1 MGGRDQRRLRCTLR
15 PGRQPP
21 QIMACRRTGAR
32 QAQGLSR
39 HGPDERRTPPARVTS
54 KIFSMLSPSEIAGL
68 PVEEYGFP
76 GPLRDAL
83 VEAILDG
90 RKTSTTSLVVQYKL
104 EDQPLPVVGERGV
117 VVDSLGRPVCI
128 TEVTE
133 VRVVPLGTV
142 DEAHAIDEGEGYRA
156 VSDWRAGHEEFW
168 HSTDFRA
175 ALHDPSFTV
184 SDSTE
189 AVLVRFRV
197 PAQR

>member
-1 MGGRDQRRLRCTLR
+1 
-15 PGRQPP
+15 
-21 QIMACRRTGAR
+21 
-32 QAQGLSR
+32 
-39 HGPDERRTPPARVTS
+39 
-54 KIFSMLSPSEIAGL
+54 MLSPDEIAGL

-83 VEAILDG
+83 VGAILDG

-104 EDQPLPVVGERGV
+104 DDEALPVVGERGV
-117 VVDSLGRPVCI
+117 VVDSSGQPVCI

-142 DEAHAIDEGEGYRA
+142 DAAHAIDEGEGYQA

-168 HSTDFRA
+168 HSPDFRA
-175 ALHDPSFTV
+175 AMRDPTFTV

-189 AVLVRFRV
+189 AVLVRFCV
-197 PAQR
+197 PARAELPSKGPA

>member
-1 MGGRDQRRLRCTLR
+1 MLH
-15 PGRQPP
+15 PG
-21 QIMACRRTGAR
+21 
-32 QAQGLSR
+32 
-39 HGPDERRTPPARVTS
+39 
-54 KIFSMLSPSEIAGL
+54 EISGL

-104 EDQPLPVVGERGV
+104 EGHPLPVVGERGV

-133 VRVVPLGTV
+133 VRVVPLGAV
-142 DEAHAIDEGEGYRA
+142 DAAHAIDEGEGYQT
-156 VSDWRAGHEEFW
+156 VSCWRAGHEEFW
-168 HSTDFRA
+168 HSPAFRA
-175 ALHDPSFTV
+175 AMRDPTFTV

-189 AVLVRFRV
+189 VVLVRFCV
-197 PAQR
+197 PSSAKRPAKVRPS